1 MRFEELLERWQRG
14 RLSHDEAAA
23 ALGVSER
30 TLRRWRHR
38 YEEDGADGLV
48 DRRVG
53 QASPKR
59 APLDEL
65 ERMQALYQQHY
76 QGFTIKHFHEKLEQ
90 RHGYTLGY
98 TTTRLYLQKT
108 GTVSPAPRRGAHRR
122 KRPRRPMRGLMLHQD
137 GSKHVWL
144 AGRPALDL
152 VITMDD
158 ATSELYSAVLVDE
171 EGTLS
176 SLRGLVEVI
185 ERHGLFM
192 ELYTDRGSH
201 YFFTPEAGGKVSK
214 TQLTQVGRALKQ
226 LGIGHIPAYS
236 PEARGRCERAF
247 RTLQDRLPKELAL
260 AGITT
265 IEAANRFLREVYLP
279 EHNRTF
285 AIAPEEPAARSWWSP
300 RRSGATS
307 SRSRRSASSATTTA
321 SPGAA
326 ASCRSRPRHCA
337 RTWCA
342 PGSGSTTIPT
352 APSPSSKGPSG
363 WPASRRPHLRRPRTW
378 PRDHRDA
385 ASPVDLVDNAARCP
399 QPHRAHNSGQLMR
412 YLLRTKQRARYSPGG
427 LRMAPG
433 PKTAQPRAGAE
444 GFSGGMV
451 QQIRAFGRCCGAPS
465 GSR

>member
-1 MRFEELLERWQRG
+1 VEKLARIGIMRFEELLERWQRG

-108 GTVSPAPRRGAHRR
+108 GTVSPAPRRGGHRR

-185 ERHGLFM
+185 DA
-192 ELYTDRGSH
+192 TACSWNS
-201 YFFTPEAGGKVSK
+201 TPTVAATIS
-214 TQLTQVGRALKQ
+214 
-226 LGIGHIPAYS
+226 S
-236 PEARGRCERAF
+236 PPR
-247 RTLQDRLPKELAL
+247 
-260 AGITT
+260 
-265 IEAANRFLREVYLP
+265 
-279 EHNRTF
+279 
-285 AIAPEEPAARSWWSP
+285 PAARFP
-300 RRSGATS
+300 RR
-307 SRSRRSASSATTTA
+307 
-321 SPGAA
+321 
-326 ASCRSRPRHCA
+326 
-337 RTWCA
+337 
-342 PGSGSTTIPT
+342 
-352 APSPSSKGPSG
+352 
-363 WPASRRPHLRRPRTW
+363 
-378 PRDHRDA
+378 
-385 ASPVDLVDNAARCP
+385 N
-399 QPHRAHNSGQLMR
+399 
-412 YLLRTKQRARYSPGG
+412 
-427 LRMAPG
+427 
-433 PKTAQPRAGAE
+433 
-444 GFSGGMV
+444 
-451 QQIRAFGRCCGAPS
+451 
-465 GSR
+465 